1 MSDTLREVL
10 SNEYDRLDA
19 EPAPE
24 TTTTETVE
32 AAPEPTVTEAAP
44 VEATTATDTPAPA
57 ETTTTG
63 DRPRNPDG
71 TFAKKAVTTTEAAK
85 PDPAT
90 ASITTPPPPA
100 VETATTPEI
109 DKGPKQL
116 PSSMA
121 PTSWRPMARERW
133 AELPAE
139 VRDEWSRRE
148 REMVSRLQRS
158 GEAEKFHQA
167 FTETIRP
174 YEMLIRAAGSDP
186 LRATANMMQTAA
198 MLQMGTPQ
206 QKAEGLARAIQ
217 QYGVDVNLLAAALDN
232 PSAAPQ
238 APQQPQVDPRL
249 LVRQEF
255 DRLRNEHTA
264 AQAKRWADDFTSKY
278 EFGSDKRVRAMAAA
292 IVESDAADGVETSP
306 DDAYARACSAVPEI
320 AKVLKQREAAK
331 AAAESKAAAERAR
344 AAASPKSRPTAAPA
358 AQPKGLRDVLEAEY
372 DRLAAQ

>member
-1 MSDTLREVL
+1 MSDSLREVL
-10 SNEYDRLDA
+10 EQEYDRIDS
-19 EPAPE
+19 APE
-24 TTTTETVE
+24 TTTEAPAETTTT
-32 AAPEPTVTEAAP
+32 ATEAAP
-44 VEATTATDTPAPA
+44 VEATTATDMPEPA

-100 VETATTPEI
+100 VETTTLPEI
-109 DKGPKQL
+109 K
-116 PSSMA
+116 A
-121 PTSWRPMARERW
+121 PQSLRPLARELFPKL
-133 AELPAE
+133 ASSPELKPLA
-139 VRDEWSRRE
+139 DEWVRRE
-148 REMVSRLQRS
+148 KETAEALQRS
-158 GEAEKFHQA
+158 AAAREFHDRFQ
-167 FTETIRP
+167 ETIRP

-186 LRATANMMQTAA
+186 LQATEKMMRTTA

-292 IVESDAADGVETSP
+292 IVESDAVDGVETSP

-344 AAASPKSRPTAAPA
+344 SAASPKSRPTAAPA